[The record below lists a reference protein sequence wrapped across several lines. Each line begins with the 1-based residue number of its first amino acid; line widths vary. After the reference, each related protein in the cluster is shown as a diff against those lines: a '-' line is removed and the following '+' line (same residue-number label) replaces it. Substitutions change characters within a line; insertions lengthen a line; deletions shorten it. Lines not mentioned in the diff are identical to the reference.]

1 MSKSRTKPK
10 VFCRLLGVALCY
22 LFALQGFLAA
32 YGAAVAVSQV
42 NGSAAGFIIC
52 HDAGSDGPAD
62 PNTRTPASFPCA
74 LCAIGA
80 SASGVVPDP
89 KLSIVVPSMVDGHV
103 RHTDI
108 IAIVNRPCARAGLAR
123 APPQFA

>member
-1 MSKSRTKPK
+1 VSKSHTKPK

-22 LFALQGFLAA
+22 VFALQGFLAA

-52 HDAGSDGPAD
+52 HNAGGDGPTD
-62 PNTRTPASFPCA
+62 PNTRTPASVPCA

-89 KLSIVVPSMVDGHV
+89 ILGIVAPSMVASQV

-108 IAIVNRPCARAGLAR
+108 TGIVNRPSARAGLAR
-123 APPQFA
+123 APPRFA